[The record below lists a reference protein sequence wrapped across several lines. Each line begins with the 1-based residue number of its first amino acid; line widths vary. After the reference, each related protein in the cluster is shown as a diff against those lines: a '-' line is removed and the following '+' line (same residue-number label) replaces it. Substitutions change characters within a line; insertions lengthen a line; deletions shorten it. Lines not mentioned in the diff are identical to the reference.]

1 MRFHSGT
8 LETDPAVPYLVHQVC
23 GVAPSMHSTS
33 AFMDDV
39 RSWQCVES
47 SWSFV
52 QDPGAKPIAE
62 GFMWK
67 NVLASYIHLH
77 FGSNPQLAQS
87 LVDRCHTVDIATVNT
102 AAIRAAI
109 DTEAAMAAAEQHLVT
124 HSSHQYGMMN
134 GAMHRIMS
142 VPDLAMPLQPSLQR
156 SSTLGRLSA
165 DSSIEDVDRCYT
177 HIHSQHAQQ
186 QQQAAQHA
194 QRQHARERLAV
205 SPQRTSSLPI
215 LQRQLKPHSMPAS
228 PLHDVAEHGDMHAHV
243 HPHGSRMPH
252 PMTQLGASPP
262 DIVQQHQQRQQQL
275 HQQLDQQLDQQ
286 LHQQLSQQQQQ
297 QLSPFHSPLQETSPH
312 GTQTPP
318 YPQPPLDHAHMN
330 GMHPTP
336 DSLQTSPSMM
346 SVDHNSMLPSHSG
359 MLSAHSHSGML
370 SAHSG
375 MLPDGTVCR
384 PSTAMLP
391 THSGILPPS
400 YSHASLVTQRPTSN
414 GFQPDGAGFRTDGT
428 ATASTSGQRNNLMPA
443 GAPAY
448 RSPSSTLQPA
458 SPHTPSAVSS
468 GSIVSLLSSGTEI
481 LYALG
486 LADR

>member
-1 MRFHSGT
+1 M
-8 LETDPAVPYLVHQVC
+8 A
-23 GVAPSMHSTS
+23 
-33 AFMDDV
+33 DV
-39 RSWQCVES
+39 RSWQCVEP

-87 LVDRCHTVDIATVNT
+87 LVDRCHTVDIAAVNT

-142 VPDLAMPLQPSLQR
+142 VPDLAMPVHPLQR

-186 QQQAAQHA
+186 QQQATQHA

-228 PLHDVAEHGDMHAHV
+228 PLHDVAEHGDMHAQV
-243 HPHGSRMPH
+243 HPYGSRMPH

-275 HQQLDQQLDQQ
+275 HQRLDQQLDQQ
-286 LHQQLSQQQQQ
+286 LQQ
-297 QLSPFHSPLQETSPH
+297 QLSPFHSPLQATSPH

-318 YPQPPLDHAHMN
+318 YPQPPLDHTHMSS
-330 GMHPTP
+330 MHPTP

-359 MLSAHSHSGML
+359 MLSAHS
-370 SAHSG
+370 G
-375 MLPDGTVCR
+375 MLPDGAACR

-391 THSGILPPS
+391 THSGVLPPS

-414 GFQPDGAGFRTDGT
+414 GFQPDGAGFRADET
-428 ATASTSGQRNNLMPA
+428 ATASTSGQRHNLMPA

-448 RSPSSTLQPA
+448 RSPSSTLQPS
-458 SPHTPSAVSS
+458 SPRTPSAVSS